1 MNRYEVRIVSTLL
14 KKHDRRV
21 STHKDLLINRRIDL
35 PITKVLRKYGDYD
48 VDMHEKELVNQAVE
62 NLSQKGFITYTCL
75 PFSSDYEKLYL
86 NIDTIEQLK
95 QYADTALGIT
105 PRTFAAQRL
114 KEVMKRY
121 EGKGDLVS
129 YDLGLLEYMI
139 DHSSAQLDEQKEE
152 DLLKALDF
160 LENNTEFLYTREASI
175 LIYGD
180 SKYLETMRRSQILSV
195 LYQYYESR
203 NEEVFE
209 EENLLERFHVYDTD
223 QQICLKGPVILEFEH
238 QTMDISGLSGGI
250 SVSMKDMESLKSIHV
265 QSETIMTVENRTPF
279 LRMDH
284 RQCLVYL
291 GGFAAK
297 HQTAFIQK
305 MAADNPDRKFMHFGD
320 IDAGGFWIHRKLCEQ
335 TGVTFD
341 MYHMGKCDLQNPLYE
356 KCLKPL
362 TESDRTRLLKLR
374 EMPEYG
380 ECIEYMLENNIKLEQ
395 EIISLILYQK

>member
-1 MNRYEVRIVSTLL
+1 MNRFEVRIVSALL
-14 KKHDRRV
+14 RKHDRRI
-21 STHKDLLINRRIDL
+21 STHRELIINRRIDL

-62 NLSQKGFITYTCL
+62 HLSQMEFITYTCL
-75 PFSSDYEKLYL
+75 PYSSDYEKLYL
-86 NIDTIEQLK
+86 NIDRIEQLK
-95 QYADTALGIT
+95 QYADQQLGIT

-114 KEVMKRY
+114 KAVMKQY
-121 EGKGDLVS
+121 VGKGEIVSFDLA
-129 YDLGLLEYMI
+129 LLQDVIEN
-139 DHSSAQLDEQKEE
+139 STAQLDEQKEE

-160 LENNTEFLYTREASI
+160 LENNQEFLYTREASI

-223 QQICLKGPVILEFEH
+223 QQICLKGPVIIEFQH
-238 QTMDISGLSGGI
+238 QTLDISTLSGGI
-250 SVSMKDMESLKSIHV
+250 SISMKDMESLKSIHV
-265 QSETIMTVENRTPF
+265 QSDTIMTIENRTPF

-291 GGFAAK
+291 GGFAAR
-297 HQTAFIQK
+297 HQIAFIQK
-305 MAADNPDRKFMHFGD
+305 MIADNPKKKYMHFGD

-335 TGVTFD
+335 TGMHFD
-341 MYHMGKCDLQNPLYE
+341 MYHMSECDLENPLYTQ
-356 KCLKPL
+356 CLKKL
-362 TESDRTRLLKLR
+362 TESDRTRLSKLR